1 MAKTLRSGRERARQK
16 KLNSHRFSV
25 VRLIKKAPVFFFSFH
40 LQETDELYIVSQF
53 FVEEWRKFVR

>member
-1 MAKTLRSGRERARQK
+1 MSAAERAEQSSLLCCRI
-16 KLNSHRFSV
+16 
-25 VRLIKKAPVFFFSFH
+25 IKKDLFSFFSFH